1 MKNSIRIASVLA
13 ATMLLPGVTAL
24 PALADGQ
31 GAQQSDTHSRG
42 YIGEIG
48 RNAIASNAAKRLKN
62 SKMRRISNTADR
74 VYAWHEIALDSVAI
88 DHTPDGPRAPLENGG
103 PTRTSRALAMTQTA
117 VFDAVNSFGGDFEPY
132 NDIGR
137 TLPNASVDAAI
148 AQAAHDVQVALYPGQ
163 ADRLDALLADDLA
176 NIRASAPR
184 IRRGREAGAEAAAAM
199 LARRA
204 GDGSEIPEPQFG
216 EGGAVADGSTTNT
229 GNGVNDGTLAPGEWS
244 PDPVTGDTVALG
256 AFWGAVTPFA
266 IPSGDAFRAPP
277 APMVTSPEYADAFN
291 EVAPLGGS
299 PDNTGILS
307 TATPETIF
315 IGNYWGYDG
324 VPLIGVPPRLYN
336 QIAAQEIKAEGSND
350 PAEVARLLAQVSMA
364 QADSG
369 IAAWDS
375 KYFHN
380 YWRPVTGVRSEDGNP
395 ATLADPTWE
404 PVGVSVINTNSAIRP
419 TPPFPAYPSGH
430 ATFGAAVMEILRDNF
445 GDIAFT
451 FVSDEYDGTGDDP
464 FMPGTPRPLVPVRF
478 DSYTAAQL
486 ENGQSRIF
494 NGVHWQFDNGTGQTI
509 GIQVAEAVQS
519 IDAFQPR

>member
-13 ATMLLPGVTAL
+13 ATMLLPGVAAL
-24 PALADGQ
+24 PAMADGQ
-31 GAQQSDTHSRG
+31 GAQRSEAHSRG

-48 RNAIASNAAKRLKN
+48 RRAIASNAAKRLKN
-62 SKMRRISNTADR
+62 SKMRRISNTTDR

-88 DHTPDGPRAPLENGG
+88 DHTPAVGGVPLENGG

-117 VFDAVNSFGGDFEPY
+117 VFDVVNSFRRRYGSY

-137 TLPNASVDAAI
+137 TLPSASMDAAI

-163 ADRLDALLADDLA
+163 ADRLDDLLADDLRS
-176 NIRASAPR
+176 IRASAPR

-204 GDGSEIPEPQFG
+204 GDGSEIPEPAFG
-216 EGGAVADGSTTNT
+216 EGGAVATGSGTST
-229 GNGVNDGTLAPGEWS
+229 GNSVNDGTIGIGEWS
-244 PDPVTGDTVALG
+244 PDPVTGDPVALG

-266 IPSGDAFRAPP
+266 IPSGDVFRSPVPP
-277 APMVTSPEYADAFN
+277 LVSSPEYADAFN

-299 PDNTGILS
+299 PDNTGIAP
-307 TATPETIF
+307 TGTPDTMF

-336 QIAAQEIKAEGSND
+336 QIAAQEIDANGPND
-350 PAEVARLLAQVSMA
+350 PVEVARLLAMTSMA
-364 QADSG
+364 QADSA

-375 KYFHN
+375 KYFYN
-380 YWRPVTGVRSEDGNP
+380 YWRPVVGIRVDEGNP
-395 ATLADPTWE
+395 GTATDPTWE
-404 PVGVSVINTNSAIRP
+404 PVGVSVINTAVQIRP

-430 ATFGAAVMEILRDNF
+430 ATFGASVMEVLRDNF
-445 GDIAFT
+445 GDNAFT

-464 FMPGTPRPLVPVRF
+464 FAPGTPRPLVPVRF
-478 DSYTAAQL
+478 DSYTAAQQ

-494 NGVHWQFDNGTGQTI
+494 NGVHWQFDNGTGQDI
-509 GIQVAEAVQS
+509 GVQVGDTVQAL
-519 IDAFQPR
+519 DAFNPR